1 MEFQSQLF
9 TIPLQDME
17 YQSLWF
23 TILHQDMEFQNQ
35 FIIQIQDMEPQY
47 ITQPLGMGYLSQF
60 ITLNLDMEFQS
71 QFTIHCILS
80 LDMACQNQYIILIQ
94 DMVHLS
100 QVRPPQIV

>member
-1 MEFQSQLF
+1 MEFQSHLF

-23 TILHQDMEFQNQ
+23 TILHQDMECQNQ

-47 ITQPLGMGYLSQF
+47 ITQPLGMGCQF
-60 ITLNLDMEFQS
+60 TTLNLDMEFQS

-80 LDMACQNQYIILIQ
+80 LDMAYQNQCIILNQ

-100 QVRPPQIV
+100 QVRLPQ

>member
-1 MEFQSQLF
+1 MEFQSPLF

-23 TILHQDMEFQNQ
+23 TILHQDMECQNQ

-60 ITLNLDMEFQS
+60 TTQNLYMEFQS

-80 LDMACQNQYIILIQ
+80 LDM
-94 DMVHLS
+94 VHLS
-100 QVRPPQIV
+100 QVRPPQ